1 MHEDVEMR
9 THTSPQEALIYL
21 MVMISAVDREMS
33 EAELRRIGET
43 VRFLPVFNG
52 FDEKR
57 IIEVAGEC
65 QKLLQAEN
73 GPDNVLN
80 LVRDSIPP
88 ELHETAYALAVEVVA
103 ADFFAAPEEVR
114 MLQIV
119 RNRLQLD
126 VAIAA
131 AIEGAAKARYRKLS

>member
-1 MHEDVEMR
+1 MS
-9 THTSPQEALIYL
+9 TQTSPQEALIYL
-21 MVMISAVDREMS
+21 MVVISAVDRDMS
-33 EAELRRIGET
+33 EAELRRIGEA
-43 VRFLPVFNG
+43 VRFLPVFKG

-73 GPDNVLN
+73 GPDIVLN
-80 LVRDSIPP
+80 LVRDTVPL

-126 VAIAA
+126 VAIAV
-131 AIEGAAKARYRKLS
+131 AIEGAAKARYRELS